1 MVSVHNHRFL
11 IASDVML
18 RVVKK
23 AFPVVS
29 VSLAVATLVISSS
42 IAIRVHGSPWSNV
55 TIRELRNHGGVAN
68 DQLARGEWWRLLTA
82 QFIHVNQW
90 HMLFNIITLFLLAAA
105 VERATGPF
113 VLAFIWLLSGA
124 TGMYASIYSVQEPYD
139 VGTGASQ
146 ALMGVAAACIVIIK
160 RKYDDDNN
168 RCWFGQPPRLQC
180 PLSDG
185 CSALSN
191 ELVKRP
197 NDLLTHS

>member
-82 QFIHVNQW
+82 VHTRQPMAHALQHYHAVSSCCCCRASNWPVRTGIHMVVKRRYRNVREY
-90 HMLFNIITLFLLAAA
+90 LFC
-105 VERATGPF
+105 TGT
-113 VLAFIWLLSGA
+113 V
-124 TGMYASIYSVQEPYD
+124 
-139 VGTGASQ
+139 
-146 ALMGVAAACIVIIK
+146 
-160 RKYDDDNN
+160 
-168 RCWFGQPPRLQC
+168 RCWYRRIPG
-180 PLSDG
+180 SDG
-185 CSALSN
+185 RCGCMHRDHQAK
-191 ELVKRP
+191 V
-197 NDLLTHS
+197 